1 MKKIFT
7 YSLIIY
13 LQLIVNTFSNE
24 IKILYKINDSVIT
37 NQDVVEEINY
47 LVSLN
52 QNLGQLDNE
61 QLSSNAQKSLI
72 REKIKKDEI
81 NKFYDVNYEKAIES
95 EKLSNIIKNFREN
108 IGFKSNQEFE
118 DYLKN
123 KDLDIKELRNKF
135 LVEQLWNQLIVDK
148 YINLIKIDSTKIDN
162 ELEQIIKNNS
172 KILSF
177 NLSEIIFLEKDKDTI
192 ENKYQEIISSIQT
205 IGFKDAAVIHSM
217 SESSK
222 LGGEI
227 GWINQ
232 NQISNK
238 IFLAI

>member
-81 NKFYDVNYEKAIES
+81 NKFYDVNYEKAIEFIS
-95 EKLSNIIKNFREN
+95 LNLYFISLSK
-108 IGFKSNQEFE
+108 
-118 DYLKN
+118 
-123 KDLDIKELRNKF
+123 
-135 LVEQLWNQLIVDK
+135 
-148 YINLIKIDSTKIDN
+148 
-162 ELEQIIKNNS
+162 
-172 KILSF
+172 
-177 NLSEIIFLEKDKDTI
+177 
-192 ENKYQEIISSIQT
+192 
-205 IGFKDAAVIHSM
+205 
-217 SESSK
+217 
-222 LGGEI
+222 
-227 GWINQ
+227 
-232 NQISNK
+232 
-238 IFLAI
+238 